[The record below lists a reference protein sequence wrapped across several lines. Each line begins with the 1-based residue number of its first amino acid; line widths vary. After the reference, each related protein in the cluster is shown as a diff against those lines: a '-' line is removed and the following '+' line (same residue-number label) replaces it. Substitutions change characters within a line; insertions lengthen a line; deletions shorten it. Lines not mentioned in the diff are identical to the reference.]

1 MQSPCSPKQR
11 ANLISN
17 KAAAQKALCPNT
29 RYLHNE
35 PWRKQV
41 LKQAQKQQTTAPKLL
56 EAPLHKAEGAL

>member
-41 LKQAQKQQTTAPKLL
+41 LKQQTTAPKLL